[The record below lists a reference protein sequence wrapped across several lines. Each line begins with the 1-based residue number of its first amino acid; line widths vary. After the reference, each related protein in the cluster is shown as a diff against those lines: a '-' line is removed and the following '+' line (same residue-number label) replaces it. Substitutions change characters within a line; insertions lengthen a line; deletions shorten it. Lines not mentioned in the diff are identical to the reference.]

1 MGLHFKTNAKYIAI
15 NWKMDSEL
23 KSIEGKL
30 KWIENQLKVNWNKFK
45 VNWNSLEIN
54 LKSIQNELKSI
65 WTQVKIELK
74 SIETNLRSI
83 QNELKSIWIQVKKKI
98 EINLKSIQNQLE
110 INSIIQIKLKSI
122 DINLKS
128 IEINSISIQN
138 EIELNLKSS
147 QNQMKSTWYQ
157 FKINWNQLKSIWNQ
171 FNINWNYVRTYYSGP
186 RQRKFP
192 HYSGTKNC
200 LGRFPTLIRIQHYC
214 TCQVATARQCDI
226 GVNIIFAVV
235 EQGSNATRTH
245 TLDKKWSF
253 IGSVGNWIPYM
264 HNQTRP
270 RTKGALYEVFIG
282 NSKDESVK
290 GRTRTRSKLSIQSS
304 AFWNRL
310 KCVDSHPCNQ
320 KNNCQ
325 IAKAESRA
333 EKTNVRL

>member
-1 MGLHFKTNAKYIAI
+1 MKFSWNKFEI
-15 NWKMDSEL
+15 NS
-23 KSIEGKL
+23 
-30 KWIENQLKVNWNKFK
+30 KWIEINLNSSQNRTETNWNQFEI
-45 VNWNSLEIN
+45 NSKRIEIN
-54 LKSIQNELKSI
+54 LNSSQKKLKS
-65 WTQVKIELK
+65 
-74 SIETNLRSI
+74 
-83 QNELKSIWIQVKKKI
+83 I

-245 TLDKKWSF
+245 THTRQEMILH
-253 IGSVGNWIPYM
+253 WISWELNPV
-264 HNQTRP
+264 H
-270 RTKGALYEVFIG
+270 A
-282 NSKDESVK
+282 
-290 GRTRTRSKLSIQSS
+290 
-304 AFWNRL
+304 
-310 KCVDSHPCNQ
+310 
-320 KNNCQ
+320 
-325 IAKAESRA
+325 
-333 EKTNVRL
+333 